1 MDENFGEDLQDE
13 EVLLEVVD
21 TGRAEQDRRE
31 SAWSQR
37 NDVTLYF
44 ASAERRGIVWREF
57 LIMTLSRR
65 FAQSFIIAMALAS
78 AAAASA
84 QTYPTRSLRLL
95 LGLPPGGAADVT
107 ARLLAHGL
115 EEKLGQPVVVE
126 NKPGSGGNLV
136 GELVAK
142 SPPDGYTLLLGPD
155 SLFVINPHLYASMS
169 FNPLKDLTPVASLVS
184 NFYVFVVSNALPV
197 KNLSDFVAL
206 AKRSNPPLF
215 YASFGNGTQSHLGVE
230 MLKQIAQFK
239 LNHVPY
245 RGGAQAAMAV
255 ASGDASL
262 TLGGGGVY
270 PMMQSGQLRPL
281 AVASREPINEL
292 PGVPSVSEFYPSY
305 ALASWQGLFVPTG
318 TPPPVIDRLR
328 TATNEVISEKSFDAK
343 LRATLS
349 GKSYRSTP
357 EEFSAQIK
365 REYKK
370 YGALIGT
377 LGIKI
382 Q

>member
-1 MDENFGEDLQDE
+1 MTVCRSFIRSFVIAGS
-13 EVLLEVVD
+13 VV
-21 TGRAEQDRRE
+21 A
-31 SAWSQR
+31 
-37 NDVTLYF
+37 
-44 ASAERRGIVWREF
+44 
-57 LIMTLSRR
+57 MTL
-65 FAQSFIIAMALAS
+65 ICGV
-78 AAAASA
+78 AAASS
-84 QTYPTRSLRLL
+84 QTYPNHPLRLL

-155 SLFVINPHLYASMS
+155 SLFVINPHLYASMP
-169 FNPLKDLTPVASLVS
+169 FDPLKDLVPVASLVS
-184 NFYVFVVSNALPV
+184 NYYAFVVATKLPV
-197 KNLSDFVAL
+197 KTLPDFIAL

-230 MLKQIAQFK
+230 MLKQVAQFN

-245 RGGAQAAMAV
+245 RGGAQAGMAV
-255 ASGDASL
+255 VSGDASL
-262 TLGGGGVY
+262 SLGGGGVY
-270 PMMQSGQLRPL
+270 PMIQSGQLRPL
-281 AVASREPINEL
+281 AVASREPIDEL

-305 ALASWQGLFVPTG
+305 ALESWQGLFVPAG
-318 TPPPVIDRLR
+318 TPQSVIDRLR
-328 TATNEVISEKSFDAK
+328 AATDEVIVDKAFDAK

-357 EEFSAQIK
+357 EQFAAQIK
-365 REYKK
+365 SEYKT

>member
-1 MDENFGEDLQDE
+1 
-13 EVLLEVVD
+13 
-21 TGRAEQDRRE
+21 
-31 SAWSQR
+31 
-37 NDVTLYF
+37 
-44 ASAERRGIVWREF
+44 
-57 LIMTLSRR
+57 MTLAHKL
-65 FAQSFIIAMALAS
+65 AQCFVTATVVACSGV
-78 AAAASA
+78 AASA
-84 QTYPTRSLRLL
+84 QTYPVRSIHLL

-115 EEKLGQPVVVE
+115 EQKLGEPVVVE

-136 GELVAK
+136 GEVVAK

-155 SLFVINPHLYASMS
+155 SLFVINPHLYASMP
-169 FNPLKDLTPVASLVS
+169 FDPLRDFTPVASLVS
-184 NFYVFVVSNALPV
+184 NDYAFVVSSTLPV
-197 KNLSDFVAL
+197 KTLTDFVAL
-206 AKRSNPPLF
+206 AKRSDPPLF

-230 MLKQIAQFK
+230 LLKQIAQFK

-245 RGGAQAAMAV
+245 RGGAQAGIAV
-255 ASGDASL
+255 VGGQASL

-270 PMMQSGQLRPL
+270 PMIQSGQLRPL
-281 AVASREPINEL
+281 AVASRDRIDEL

-305 ALASWQGLFVPTG
+305 ELASWQGLFVPTG
-318 TPPPVIDRLR
+318 TPQPIIGRLR
-328 TATNEVISEKSFDAK
+328 AATNEVISGNEFDAK

-357 EEFSAQIK
+357 EEFAAQI
-365 REYKK
+365 RSEYGK
-370 YGALIGT
+370 YGALIRS